1 MKRLGQFYC
10 LTEAEYEELNNVEKF
25 KKEYNDLL
33 NLVARILPQA
43 NETEDK
49 KISRKDFVMLH
60 EYMVKQMDNV
70 ADNFTKENN
79 AIYGHEI
86 TVHWHGFYCD
96 CSDGAIPANNIIPAI
111 QSVDDEEGDE
121 AN

>member
-1 MKRLGQFYC
+1 MKRLGQYYC
-10 LTEAEYEELNNVEKF
+10 LTEEEYTKLNKVEELE
-25 KKEYNDLL
+25 KEYNNLL
-33 NLVARILPQA
+33 NLVARVLPHEK
-43 NETEDK
+43 ETEDK

-96 CSDGAIPANNIIPAI
+96 CSDGAVPANNIIPAI
-111 QSVDDEEGDE
+111 QSVDDEEGNE
-121 AN
+121 HE